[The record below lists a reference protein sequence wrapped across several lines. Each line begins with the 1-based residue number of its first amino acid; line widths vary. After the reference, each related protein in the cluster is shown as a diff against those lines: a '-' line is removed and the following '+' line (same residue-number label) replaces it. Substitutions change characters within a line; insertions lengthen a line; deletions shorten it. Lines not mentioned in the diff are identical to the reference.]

1 MPKGQRKKVA
11 KGSTNTDA
19 ELQDLDLTVANVNNS
34 HANPCTRGRRVI
46 KLEDSQ
52 QSDISE
58 TIQMAKSKVRVKSKV
73 VIPDSTPNPKEKG
86 DERKIQKAKFDT
98 FTFQEGDDE
107 VNMGFEV
114 NSKAESEFASE
125 NEAVALE
132 SESDNESNG
141 RLVSEAESGQI
152 EDKPYFDGSQ
162 SGTDDVAGPNGLQN
176 PIKRKGKRCR
186 TKN

>member
-1 MPKGQRKKVA
+1 MKL
-11 KGSTNTDA
+11 TW
-19 ELQDLDLTVANVNNS
+19 DL
-34 HANPCTRGRRVI
+34 
-46 KLEDSQ
+46 K
-52 QSDISE
+52 
-58 TIQMAKSKVRVKSKV
+58 
-73 VIPDSTPNPKEKG
+73 
-86 DERKIQKAKFDT
+86 
-98 FTFQEGDDE
+98 
-107 VNMGFEV
+107 V

-132 SESDNESNG
+132 SESDNESDG

-176 PIKRKGKRCR
+176 PIKRKDKRCR